1 MPLVNTREM
10 FKKAYEGGYA
20 IGAFNV
26 NNMEIVQGITEA
38 CKELQ
43 APVILQV
50 SAGARKYANHTY
62 LTKLVEAAVEE
73 TGVPI
78 ALHLDHGNSFELC
91 KSCIDGGF
99 TSVMFDGSHLPYEE
113 NVAVAKQVAE
123 YAHQFDVTVEAELG
137 QLAERCIR
145 DSYKTYY
152 TAYSIRLPE
161 GTADT
166 YRIFPASDYE
176 PSACI
181 RTGDEISF
189 TYYKDQ
195 KGDLVIDEY
204 HCPQAEQRLQA
215 WIDAQ
220 SDETLQKAG
229 LK

>member
-1 MPLVNTREM
+1 MALDRAWEGRELHQ
-10 FKKAYEGGYA
+10 AEGVVAGSYSNSDYLGGE
-20 IGAFNV
+20 GA
-26 NNMEIVQGITEA
+26 A
-38 CKELQ
+38 
-43 APVILQV
+43 
-50 SAGARKYANHTY
+50 
-62 LTKLVEAAVEE
+62 
-73 TGVPI
+73 
-78 ALHLDHGNSFELC
+78 
-91 KSCIDGGF
+91 
-99 TSVMFDGSHLPYEE
+99 
-113 NVAVAKQVAE
+113 
-123 YAHQFDVTVEAELG
+123 
-137 QLAERCIR
+137 
-145 DSYKTYY
+145 YKTYY

-195 KGDLVIDEY
+195 KGDPVIDEY

>member
-1 MPLVNTREM
+1 MKTEGSQCPSFRES
-10 FKKAYEGGYA
+10 
-20 IGAFNV
+20 
-26 NNMEIVQGITEA
+26 T
-38 CKELQ
+38 
-43 APVILQV
+43 PSTS
-50 SAGARKYANHTY
+50 SATATTTPKTAKRCPS
-62 LTKLVEAAVEE
+62 
-73 TGVPI
+73 TGPGRG
-78 ALHLDHGNSFELC
+78 GNS
-91 KSCIDGGF
+91 
-99 TSVMFDGSHLPYEE
+99 TRPRGSSPAATARATTWAARGSPTKPY
-113 NVAVAKQVAE
+113 
-123 YAHQFDVTVEAELG
+123 YW
-137 QLAERCIR
+137 
-145 DSYKTYY
+145 
-152 TAYSIRLPE
+152 AYSIRLPE

-204 HCPQAEQRLQA
+204 HCPRAEQRLQA

>member
-1 MPLVNTREM
+1 MKDKKGLIFFICVLVLVVGVVLRPLIMDWIWHT
-10 FKKAYEGGYA
+10 F
-20 IGAFNV
+20 FTQPPPD
-26 NNMEIVQGITEA
+26 NNKG
-38 CKELQ
+38 
-43 APVILQV
+43 
-50 SAGARKYANHTY
+50 
-62 LTKLVEAAVEE
+62 
-73 TGVPI
+73 
-78 ALHLDHGNSFELC
+78 
-91 KSCIDGGF
+91 
-99 TSVMFDGSHLPYEE
+99 
-113 NVAVAKQVAE
+113 VAVSVFPGEDPVDILSSGFDYTKNGEKMALDRAWEGRELHQAEGVVAGS
-123 YAHQFDVTVEAELG
+123 YSNSDYLG
-137 QLAERCIR
+137 GEGAA
-145 DSYKTYY
+145 YKTYY